1 MQQADERTCTVQPRS
16 RLRIVMGVFFLV
28 FGVAII
34 VKAALTTRDVIS
46 FALGALLIVNGA
58 MRLRPGAS
66 T

>member
-1 MQQADERTCTVQPRS
+1 MA
-16 RLRIVMGVFFLV
+16 VFFLV